1 MPLEMEPYPTFHK
14 FFKIYTSDARMIEH
28 FKDYFYFIT
37 DKKDVQRIMG
47 TFEDVISSLRKEMDE
62 KHSGKG
68 FFLIIVL
75 RLFSYFITREN
86 MKALIKGEDF

>member
-1 MPLEMEPYPTFHK
+1 M
-14 FFKIYTSDARMIEH
+14 S
-28 FKDYFYFIT
+28 
-37 DKKDVQRIMG
+37 

>member
-1 MPLEMEPYPTFHK
+1 
-14 FFKIYTSDARMIEH
+14 
-28 FKDYFYFIT
+28 
-37 DKKDVQRIMG
+37 MG
-47 TFEDVISSLRKEMDE
+47 TFQDVISSLRKEMDE

-86 MKALIKGEDF
+86 MKALIKGEDFKIPLELVEDTLKILAVHDGFFAEIKARLWVYKGESM